1 MLLDSNAISGL
12 IDEHA
17 MCYDGRMNVLDD
29 ARDKKDDGSETTEE
43 TIKSIGDSGVD
54 TSIAEEHNNEDV
66 FDEDAD
72 NPPAGTPGH
81 PGIDEGTS

>member
-1 MLLDSNAISGL
+1 MDLTDFIDSI
-12 IDEHA
+12 
-17 MCYDGRMNVLDD
+17 CYHDSMNVQDD
-29 ARDKKDDGSETTEE
+29 TKDKVDDGSETTEE
-43 TIKSIGDSGVD
+43 TIKSFGDSGVD
-54 TSIAEEHNNEDV
+54 TSISEEHNNEDV